1 MKQLSVIPCGIKKI
15 WDKQPELGP
24 VPAGEAY
31 IGTFHKLCQNY
42 AETFTDQWVVLSAK
56 HGFLFSEDIVD
67 SNYDVTF
74 NQKSDEI
81 ISYERLRQQVREK
94 GLDQFDELIVLTGKK
109 YKKVINESF
118 DSSMPRSF
126 PLLQC
131 KGIGYMQQLLKK
143 AVEERKPLPKENL

>member
-31 IGTFHKLCQNY
+31 IGTFHRLCQNY
-42 AETFTDQWVVLSAK
+42 AEMFTDQWVVLSAK
-56 HGFLFSEDIVD
+56 HGFLFKEDIVD
-67 SNYDVTF
+67 RNYDVTF
-74 NQKSDEI
+74 NQKNKEI
-81 ISYERLRQQVREK
+81 ISYDHLREQVKEK
-94 GLDQFDELIVLTGKK
+94 GLAQFDELIVLTGKK
-109 YKKVINESF
+109 YKIVINESF
-118 DSSMPRSF
+118 DDSMPRSF

-143 AVEERKPLPKENL
+143 AVEEGKPLTKENL